1 MKLIKLSFILFIIHI
16 GLQSWA
22 KANDINELEI
32 EGMSV
37 GDSLLNYFTEKEI
50 KLFINSPNSM
60 AYRNN
65 KYIAVTTHASYDLF
79 STPPDNDPYADTK
92 DNYDYVGVI
101 FRPKDKKYIIYE
113 ISAYLNFPNDFEGCK
128 NKKDEIVSSISSSFN
143 NIEKETETSPHNY
156 DKSGESISY
165 DTWFYFDN
173 GYVSAHC
180 ENWSEKLTRENGW
193 DDKLKVRIISK
204 KFMNFL
210 TNEAYN

>member
-1 MKLIKLSFILFIIHI
+1 MKVFISVLVLIFS
-16 GLQSWA
+16 LQSWI
-22 KANDINELEI
+22 KADDIREFEI
-32 EGMSV
+32 ESMSV

-60 AYRNN
+60 AYKDN
-65 KYIAVTTHASYDLF
+65 KYVAVTTHASYDKF

-101 FRPKDKKYIIYE
+101 FRPEDKKYIIYE

-180 ENWSEKLTRENGW
+180 ENWSEKLTKENGW
-193 DDKLKVRIISK
+193 DDKLKVRIIDK

>member
-1 MKLIKLSFILFIIHI
+1 MRIFLIILIFIFSF
-16 GLQSWA
+16 QSWT
-22 KANDINELEI
+22 KADDISEFEI

-60 AYRNN
+60 AYKDN
-65 KYIAVTTHASYDLF
+65 KYVAVTTHASYDEF

-101 FRPKDKKYIIYE
+101 FRPEDKKYIIYE

-180 ENWSEKLTRENGW
+180 ENWSEKLTKENGW
-193 DDKLKVRIISK
+193 DDKLKVRIIDK

>member
-22 KANDINELEI
+22 KANDITELEI

-37 GDSLLNYFTEKEI
+37 GESLLNYFTKKEI
-50 KLFINSPNSM
+50 KLLIKSTNRM
-60 AYRNN
+60 VYKNN
-65 KYIAVTTHASYDLF
+65 KYVAITTHANYDKY

-101 FRPKDKKYIIYE
+101 IKPNDKDYIIYE
-113 ISAYLNFPNDFEGCK
+113 ISAYLNFPNDFFEGCK

-143 NIEKETETSPHNY
+143 NIRKKLKPLPMIMINQ
-156 DKSGESISY
+156 ESISY

-180 ENWSEKLTRENGW
+180 EDWSEKLTKENGW
-193 DDKLKVRIISK
+193 DDKLKVRIIDK
-204 KFMNFL
+204 KFIEFL
-210 TNEAYN
+210 RNEAYN

>member
-1 MKLIKLSFILFIIHI
+1 MKVFISVLVLIFS
-16 GLQSWA
+16 LQSWI
-22 KANDINELEI
+22 KADDIREFEI
-32 EGMSV
+32 ESMSV

-60 AYRNN
+60 AYKDN
-65 KYIAVTTHASYDLF
+65 KYVAVTTHASYDRF

-101 FRPKDKKYIIYE
+101 FRPTDKEYIIYE
-113 ISAYLNFPNDFEGCK
+113 VSAYLNFSNDFEGCK

>member
-1 MKLIKLSFILFIIHI
+1 MRVLTAITIIFFTFISLT
-16 GLQSWA
+16 
-22 KANDINELEI
+22 KADDISEFEI

-60 AYRNN
+60 AYKDN
-65 KYIAVTTHASYDLF
+65 KYVAVTTHASYDKF

-101 FRPKDKKYIIYE
+101 FRPEDKKYIIYE

-180 ENWSEKLTRENGW
+180 ENWSEKLTKENGW
-193 DDKLKVRIISK
+193 DDKLKVRIIDK

>member
-1 MKLIKLSFILFIIHI
+1 MRTLFVILIFIFCF
-16 GLQSWA
+16 QSWT
-22 KANDINELEI
+22 KANDITEFEI

-37 GDSLLNYFTEKEI
+37 GDSLLDYFTKKEI
-50 KLFINSPNSM
+50 KLFINSSNSM
-60 AYRNN
+60 SYKDN
-65 KYIAVTTHASYDLF
+65 KYVAVTTHASYDQF

-101 FRPKDKKYIIYE
+101 FKPTDKKYIIYE

-180 ENWSEKLTRENGW
+180 ENWSEKLTKENGW
-193 DDKLKVRIISK
+193 DDKLKVRIIDK

>member
-1 MKLIKLSFILFIIHI
+1 MRVLTAITIIFFTFISLT
-16 GLQSWA
+16 
-22 KANDINELEI
+22 KADDISEFEI

-60 AYRNN
+60 AYKDN
-65 KYIAVTTHASYDLF
+65 KYVAVTTHASYDEF

-101 FRPKDKKYIIYE
+101 FRPEDKKYIIYE

-180 ENWSEKLTRENGW
+180 ENWSEKLTKENGW
-193 DDKLKVRIISK
+193 DDKLKVRIIDK

>member
-1 MKLIKLSFILFIIHI
+1 MKKLFTIFVIILGFVS
-16 GLQSWA
+16 LA
-22 KANDINELEI
+22 KADDITEFEI

-37 GDSLLNYFTEKEI
+37 GDSLLDYFTKKEI
-50 KLFINSPNSM
+50 KLFINSSNSM
-60 AYRNN
+60 SYKDN
-65 KYIAVTTHASYDLF
+65 KYVAVTTHASYDQF

-101 FRPKDKKYIIYE
+101 FKPTDKKYIIYE

-128 NKKDEIVSSISSSFN
+128 KKKDEIVSSIASSFN
-143 NIEKETETSPHNY
+143 DVKKETETSPHHY

-180 ENWSEKLTRENGW
+180 ENWSEKLTKENGW
-193 DDKLKVRIISK
+193 DDKLKVRIIDK

-210 TNEAYN
+210 ANEAYN

>member
-1 MKLIKLSFILFIIHI
+1 MRTLFAILIFIFCF
-16 GLQSWA
+16 QSWT
-22 KANDINELEI
+22 KANDITEFEI

-37 GDSLLNYFTEKEI
+37 GESLLNYLTEKEI

-60 AYRNN
+60 AYKDN
-65 KYIAVTTHASYDLF
+65 KYVAVTTHASYDKF

-101 FRPKDKKYIIYE
+101 IKPNDKDYIIYE

-128 NKKDEIVSSISSSFN
+128 NKKDEIVLSISSYFN

-180 ENWSEKLTRENGW
+180 ENWSEKLTKENGW
-193 DDKLKVRIISK
+193 DDKLKVRIIDK

>member
-1 MKLIKLSFILFIIHI
+1 MKVFISVLVLIFS
-16 GLQSWA
+16 LQSWI
-22 KANDINELEI
+22 KADDIREFEI
-32 EGMSV
+32 ESMSV

-60 AYRNN
+60 AYKDN
-65 KYIAVTTHASYDLF
+65 KYVAVTTHASYDEF

-101 FRPKDKKYIIYE
+101 FRPEDKKYIIYE

-180 ENWSEKLTRENGW
+180 ENWSEKLTKENGW
-193 DDKLKVRIISK
+193 DDKLKVRIIDK

>member
-1 MKLIKLSFILFIIHI
+1 MRTLFVILIFIFCF
-16 GLQSWA
+16 QSWT
-22 KANDINELEI
+22 KANDITEFEI

-60 AYRNN
+60 AYKDN
-65 KYIAVTTHASYDLF
+65 KYVAVTTHASYDEF

-101 FRPKDKKYIIYE
+101 FRPEDKKYIIYE

-180 ENWSEKLTRENGW
+180 ENWSEKLTKENGW
-193 DDKLKVRIISK
+193 DDKLKVRIIDK